1 MRNANGI
8 AVGLSFLFACA
19 APPDSVDDVSDPV
32 VKADSVPRFDV
43 RVGYFDRTLTGRD
56 PRHRDLAEPALQYG
70 QPEWN
75 DAAQT
80 KLDALAPG
88 ERWALGRDF
97 WTTLDINSDL
107 TVGDAKLSPGKYYL
121 VMERSPDSEDGFD
134 LILLESAEVRAA
146 GLDIS
151 QISET
156 TGGHRAALNHAPLEV
171 QAEKLMI
178 QLPTA
183 DTPPGLVDLR
193 IRWGYDQWTVDLLAE
208 PETTGKDVEALGLEA
223 PRKMTRFVHNG
234 GLVTVAYGQPEWKP
248 EYVEQFDAVTKGKRW
263 RFGRNWW
270 TTLDTNIPLVLGDV
284 AIEPGDYYLVVE
296 RPTDS
301 PDNDDW
307 YLLVL
312 DPAPVRALQLDP
324 VMAFETTGGRRVKLT
339 HELTESTNELLTIEF
354 YPDEE
359 DGRRATLAAWWGNH
373 RLSAPLRIGE
383 W

>member
-1 MRNANGI
+1 MKKKS
-8 AVGLSFLFACA
+8 GLAIGLLFLFACTT
-19 APPDSVDDVSDPV
+19 PPEP
-32 VKADSVPRFDV
+32 ADEVADAKPRADTVPRFDV
-43 RVGYFDRTLTGRD
+43 RAGYFDKALEGRD
-56 PRHRDLAEPALQYG
+56 PRHRDLAEPAVQYG
-70 QPEWN
+70 QPEWSE
-75 DAAQT
+75 AAQAE
-80 KLDALAPG
+80 LDALNPG

-107 TVGDAKLSPGKYYL
+107 TVGDAKLSPGKFYL
-121 VMERSPDSEDGFD
+121 VMERSADDGFD

-151 QISET
+151 QVNET
-156 TGGHRAALNHAPLEV
+156 TGGHRAALKHAPLEE
-171 QAEKLMI
+171 AADKLMI
-178 QLPTA
+178 QFPTA

-193 IRWGYDQWTVDLLAE
+193 IRWGLHDWTVDLLAE

-223 PRKMTRFVHNG
+223 PRKMSRLIHDD

-248 EYVEQFDAVTKGKRW
+248 EYVEQFDAMTKGKRW

-270 TTLDTNIPLVLGDV
+270 TTLDTNTPLVLGDV

-296 RPTDS
+296 RPADS

-339 HELTESTNELLTIEF
+339 HELTESTNELMAIEI

-359 DGRRATLAAWWGNH
+359 DSSQAMLAAWWGNH
-373 RLSAPLRIGE
+373 RLSAPLRLGR
-383 W
+383 

>member
-1 MRNANGI
+1 MKKEGGI
-8 AVGLSFLFACA
+8 AIGLSLFFACA
-19 APPDSVDDVSDPV
+19 TPPDSPEEEVKDKQA
-32 VKADSVPRFDV
+32 KADTVSRFDV
-43 RVGYFDRTLTGRD
+43 RAGYFDKALEGRD
-56 PRHRDLAEPALQYG
+56 PRHRDLAEPAVQYG

-75 DAAQT
+75 GAAQAE
-80 KLDALAPG
+80 LDALSPG

-121 VMERSPDSEDGFD
+121 VMERSANNGFD
-134 LILLESAEVRAA
+134 LILLESAEVRTA
-146 GLDIS
+146 GLDITEVN
-151 QISET
+151 ET
-156 TGGHRAALNHAPLEV
+156 TGGHRAALKHAPLEEA
-171 QAEKLMI
+171 AEKLWI
-178 QLPTA
+178 QFPTA
-183 DTPPGLVDLR
+183 DTPPGLMDLR
-193 IRWGYDQWTVDLLAE
+193 IRFGPNEWTVDLLAE
-208 PETTGKDVEALGLEA
+208 PETAGKDVEALGLEA
-223 PRKMTRFVHNG
+223 PRKMSRLIHDD

-270 TTLDTNIPLVLGDV
+270 TTLDTNTPLVLGDV

-296 RPTDS
+296 RPADS
-301 PDNDDW
+301 PTDTNDW

-359 DGRRATLAAWWGNH
+359 DGRRAMLAAWWGNH

-383 W
+383 